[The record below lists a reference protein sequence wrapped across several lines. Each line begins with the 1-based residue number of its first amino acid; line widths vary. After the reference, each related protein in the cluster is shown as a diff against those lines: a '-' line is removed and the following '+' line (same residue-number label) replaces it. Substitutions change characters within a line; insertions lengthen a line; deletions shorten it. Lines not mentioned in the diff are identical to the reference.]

1 MNLTIDQKME
11 RVKEFLSENR
21 VRYDENY
28 ESKKAGV
35 LVPIYIWRYNI
46 AVFKGS
52 SQEMFKATRGIYAP
66 LFVREEETM
75 DFILE
80 KMQNLLEKR
89 KATLAWLLQ
98 REEQKK
104 RNIEIAQQQ
113 REEARLRREA
123 KKAAHEER
131 MRLQAEEKRRREIEK
146 VRGHRKRIVRY
157 EKA

>member
-1 MNLTIDQKME
+1 M
-11 RVKEFLSENR
+11 
-21 VRYDENY
+21 
-28 ESKKAGV
+28 
-35 LVPIYIWRYNI
+35 
-46 AVFKGS
+46 
-52 SQEMFKATRGIYAP
+52 ATRGIYAP

-80 KMQNLLEKR
+80 KMHNLLEKR
-89 KATLAWLLQ
+89 KETLALILQ

-104 RNIEIAQQQ
+104 RNIEIAQQLQ
-113 REEARLRREA
+113 EEARLRREA